1 MSDNGQDGIA
11 ILPPEEEQ
19 LNPANPNHL
28 VEHLSNGYEY
38 TMGMQVY
45 PNDFSFADYLAEL
58 GLPALIQYFF
68 VFSNCQCCD
77 RHQQRRP
84 DVLGPL
90 PDYPLLHGEDHQVGQ
105 CQCQCRHL
113 ARWFCRAL
121 PMVPAEQAGQP
132 EQAGEEDTH
141 PA

>member
-1 MSDNGQDGIA
+1 MSDNFQVK
-11 ILPPEEEQ
+11 E
-19 LNPANPNHL
+19 LNLANPNQL
-28 VEHLSNGYEY
+28 AKYLSNGYENAMWKQGNLY
-38 TMGMQVY
+38 Y
-45 PNDFSFADYLAEL
+45 LSFVDYLAEL
-58 GLPALIQYFF
+58 GLPALIQYFS
-68 VFSNCQCCD
+68 VFSHCKCCNRHKQC
-77 RHQQRRP
+77 RP

-90 PDYPLLHGEDHQVGQ
+90 PDYPLHHGEDHQVGQ

-113 ARWFCRAL
+113 IRWFCRAL